1 MWIFNSCGFF
11 SIVEKAEDQGTG
23 KLTIRARVRE
33 DLVALRG
40 KFMPELEPITSD
52 TNLDYPY
59 RARITRAAFAEGMK
73 RMAEEVDYPNFKQKT
88 FESMGAN
95 RARIYG
101 KVWRDLMEL
110 EDGDQRAPCSKTS
123 TRMAWCLAK
132 TLQAFQQRYGHWP
145 SRIEMPKDLY
155 NLLLMDIG
163 ELWHKPMSDKLDFGL
178 GEKGIRALDDQGQA
192 LDYEREAQDIADHR
206 EAFIWMFS

>member
-11 SIVEKAEDQGTG
+11 SIVEKAEDQGAN

-33 DLVALRG
+33 DLVALRNRYL
-40 KFMPELEPITSD
+40 PELESITSD
-52 TNLDYPY
+52 TNLDYPH
-59 RARITRAAFAEGMK
+59 RACIGRAAFAEGMK

-132 TLQAFQQRYGHWP
+132 TLQAFRQRYGHWP

-163 ELWHKPMSDKLDFGL
+163 ELWHKPMSDKLDFGH
-178 GEKGIRALDDQGQA
+178 GEQGIRAFDAEGQA
-192 LDYEREAQDIADHR
+192 LDYERDAQDVTDHR

>member
-11 SIVEKAEDQGTG
+11 SVVEKAEEQGAN

-33 DLVALRG
+33 DLAALRNRYL
-40 KFMPELEPITSD
+40 PELGSITSD
-52 TNLDYPY
+52 TNLDYPH
-59 RARITRAAFAEGMK
+59 RACIGRTAFAEGMK

-110 EDGDQRAPCSKTS
+110 EDGDQRAPCSKSS